1 MRAERHSVTV
11 HAKSLDHAIKDA
23 AKTLGVTHDQLDY
36 ELVSKTDAGGLLSFF
51 GGKKVEIKAWSKE
64 KTSSDRSNGRSK
76 ARAPRPVEV
85 EAEKA
90 ELTEKELAD
99 LIEDLRG
106 FCKGI
111 CQFMTDDKVEIE
123 AHLDGDRLTLN
134 VKNEYLADQ
143 IIKNPRLAESFEHIL
158 RKKPRYLKRELPFRI
173 FVDANG
179 LRINRENELV
189 EMAKD
194 LSMQVSENQRPI
206 VLNYK
211 SSYDRKIIHM
221 ALDRDDRVYTKSIGS
236 GSNRKLMILPAR
248 AGDQKGQHNESE
260 YDS

>member
-1 MRAERHSVTV
+1 MRAERNSVTV
-11 HAKSLDHAIKDA
+11 HAKSLEHAIKDA
-23 AKTLGVTHDQLDY
+23 AKTLGVSHDQLDY

-51 GGKKVEIKAWSKE
+51 GGKKVEIKAWSKATNGSRSAKASRPA
-64 KTSSDRSNGRSK
+64 KTK
-76 ARAPRPVEV
+76 EV
-85 EAEKA
+85 ESEVA
-90 ELTEKELAD
+90 ELTEKEMAD

-111 CQFMTDDKVEIE
+111 CQFMTDDEVEIE
-123 AHLDGDRLTLN
+123 AQLNEDRLTLN

-194 LSMQVSENQRPI
+194 LSMQVFENQRPI

-248 AGDQKGQHNESE
+248 DGDQKGQRNESE
-260 YDS
+260 YNS